1 MDDPSLPPSRTRL
14 WLARAGGLLW
24 LVVLAVALK
33 ALHHEWAGFQVGDLD
48 DALARIGPAHLF
60 MALAITLLSHA
71 CNAGI
76 GLIAQH
82 WLGHPVT
89 RPWHSLA
96 VSFISSAFSL
106 NAGGTVLGGGAIRM
120 RFAKSQ
126 GLTAG
131 EVGKLTLFTVTA
143 GWAGH
148 AMLCGLL
155 LIFSPPPLAWLQG
168 KGAFWLGMGLV
179 AGCAALVMARPLMH
193 RRRSRWPSMGVSA
206 LALLL
211 SVLDWLGAGLALW
224 VLLPEGLPVTVFSF
238 VAVIAISQ
246 AISAATHVPGGVGVL
261 ELTVSKLLS
270 GTVPAATLAG
280 ALVTYR
286 LIYYLLPFAGAIA
299 MLGWREVRHRGEWLR
314 RGGHL
319 MKRGWVSMAPRLAT
333 LLALG
338 GGFMLL
344 LSANTPM
351 EPNRRDSLA
360 TLLPLPFVEAS
371 HFLSSLVGALL
382 IVLALGLQRRIH
394 AAWWLTVILTIA
406 GIVFSL
412 TKGIDWEES
421 LALFFLLVCLL
432 PFRPL
437 YHRHS
442 GIWSHR
448 FTGEWWALL
457 SGLVLVATWL
467 GFFTARHVEY
477 THQLWWQFSFDDDV
491 PRFLRALV
499 GSGTVFLVVALTQW
513 LRPVKP
519 RHDLTDPDMEEV
531 AATVNRS
538 SLCCSALAF
547 LGDKHF
553 EWSADRR
560 SFLMYAEQGRSR
572 IVMGDQVGD
581 SADTDDLFW
590 NFIERAVDEGFR
602 PVFYQVSAEAVPRFV
617 DMGCKLFKLGEEAWV
632 DLPAFNL
639 EGAAYRKLRYAKNR
653 FEREGF
659 SFTMWEPDAVAE
671 NLPILQAVSDG
682 WLAKH
687 RAAEKGFSLGR
698 FDPDYVRRF
707 PCAVVKNAA
716 GGVIAFANLWRTAG
730 KEELSVDLMRHLD
743 EAPAGVMDYLFTE
756 MMRWGREQGYQQFSL
771 GMAPL
776 SGLSTRALAPLW
788 NKLAAQL
795 FHRGRKLYN
804 FSGLRDYKEKFR
816 PHWEPRYLAVQ
827 SSWRLP
833 SALLDAT
840 TLIGGGLRGTIKKSS

>member
-1 MDDPSLPPSRTRL
+1 MNDPTIPPGRTRL
-14 WLARAGGLLW
+14 WLARTGGVLW
-24 LVVLAVALK
+24 LVVLIVALK
-33 ALHHEWAGFQVGDLD
+33 ALHHEWEGFHVSDLD
-48 DALARIGPAHLF
+48 EALARIGPERLLL
-60 MALAITLLSHA
+60 ALVITVLSHA

-76 GLIAQH
+76 GLIAQR
-82 WLGHPVT
+82 WLGHELK
-89 RPWHSLA
+89 RPWHSLGI
-96 VSFISSAFSL
+96 SFISSAFSL

-155 LIFSPPPLAWLQG
+155 LMLSPPPLAWLQQS
-168 KGAFWLGMGLV
+168 GAFWVG
-179 AGCAALVMARPLMH
+179 AALVGGCTALVLARPML
-193 RRRSRWPSMGVSA
+193 RRRPRWPSLGISA
-206 LALLL
+206 LTLLL

-224 VLLPEGLPVTVFSF
+224 VLLPDGLPVSVLSF

-270 GTVPAATLAG
+270 GTVPTATLAG

-286 LIYYLLPFAGAIA
+286 LLYYLLPFAGAIIL
-299 MLGWREVRHRGEWLR
+299 LGWREVRHRGEWLR

-319 MKRGWVSMAPRLAT
+319 VRRGWVSMAPGLGT

-344 LSANTPM
+344 LSVNTPM
-351 EPNRRDSLA
+351 EASRRDPLA
-360 TLLPLPFVEAS
+360 ALLPLPFVEAS

-382 IVLALGLQRRIH
+382 IVLARGLQRRIH
-394 AAWWLTVILTIA
+394 AAWWLTVSLTIA
-406 GIVFSL
+406 GIIFSL
-412 TKGIDWEES
+412 TKGFDWEES
-421 LALFFLLVCLL
+421 IALFFLLACLL
-432 PFRPL
+432 PFRSL

-448 FTGEWWALL
+448 FSSEWWALL
-457 SGLVLVATWL
+457 SGLVLVATWM

-477 THQLWWQFSFDDDV
+477 SHQLWWRFSFDGDV
-491 PRFLRALV
+491 SRFLRALV
-499 GSGTVFLVVALTQW
+499 GTGGVFLVVALAQW
-513 LRPVKP
+513 LRPAKP
-519 RHDLTDPDMEEV
+519 RRPLTNPDMAEV
-531 AATVNRS
+531 AATVSRS
-538 SLCCSALAF
+538 TECSAALAF
-547 LGDKHF
+547 LGDKQF

-572 IVMGDQVGD
+572 IVLGDPVGD
-581 SADTDDLFW
+581 TADTDDLFW

-602 PVFYQVSAEAVPRFV
+602 PVFYQVSADTVPRFV
-617 DMGCKLFKLGEEAWV
+617 DMGCKLYKLGEEAWV
-632 DLPAFNL
+632 DLRTFSL
-639 EGAAYRKLRYAKNR
+639 DGAAFRKLRYARNR

-659 SFTMWEPDAVAE
+659 SFAMWDCAMVVE
-671 NLPILQAVSDG
+671 NLALLQSVSDA

-698 FDPDYVRRF
+698 FDPDYVSRF
-707 PCAVVKNAA
+707 PSAVVKNPT
-716 GGVIAFANLWRTAG
+716 GEVIAFTNLWLTTGRG
-730 KEELSVDLMRHLD
+730 ELSVDLMRHLD

-756 MMRWGREQGYQQFSL
+756 MLLWGKAQGYQQFSL

-788 NKLAAQL
+788 SKLAAQL

-827 SSWRLP
+827 SSWSLP

-840 TLIGGGLRGTIKKSS
+840 TLIGGGWRGTFKKAS